1 MLSNTSNE
9 KPIFIY
15 KKFARR
21 ETEKRDQTS
30 LLINGEK
37 HFSEIEYK
45 TPLAE
50 IKKNTNKHTSEKAST
65 TTRSFGPWDAG
76 ICSLRLGCHAVKT
89 RLISQNL

>member
-1 MLSNTSNE
+1 VVKKKMLSNTNNE
-9 KPIFIY
+9 KPIFIC

-37 HFSEIEYK
+37 HFSEIKYK

-50 IKKNTNKHTSEKAST
+50 IKKNN
-65 TTRSFGPWDAG
+65 
-76 ICSLRLGCHAVKT
+76 
-89 RLISQNL
+89 